1 MLEIPC
7 LKGDGL
13 VYPSFTGEAPS
24 DSASGGDAMTLDPT
38 VLDEIRTV
46 DPLLV
51 VDAVLIL
58 SVVTLAG
65 FVRSQSVKLD
75 ELRTKQRAH
84 EVESGNKLATLE
96 QVTGFDALT
105 GLRGQRWFEN
115 ALAVALRVPG
125 PVSVI
130 YIDLDG
136 IKSLNMAKGHQFV
149 DGVIRNA
156 AMAIRTS
163 LRRIADRDMV
173 CRRGDAADEFLVIL
187 DGVDR
192 KLATQLAEQILTSLR
207 SLPTAVTASIGVA
220 TRDGDRRMSAADL
233 ERAAEIAMDQAKADG
248 KNCVR
253 PLLPEEKPAEAAQ
266 QWRRRG
272 LKRRLIRCRLLR
284 QTPKVADTGAIPEA
298 IPVEVT
304 ERTEVTLRG
313 AA

>member
-1 MLEIPC
+1 MLVNPLVPEDIRSIDLPTLVDIPMM
-7 LKGDGL
+7 LAL
-13 VYPSFTGEAPS
+13 LML
-24 DSASGGDAMTLDPT
+24 SGI
-38 VLDEIRTV
+38 VIR
-46 DPLLV
+46 LNLQI
-51 VDAVLIL
+51 A
-58 SVVTLAG
+58 
-65 FVRSQSVKLD
+65 
-75 ELRTKQRAH
+75 ELRIKQRAH

-115 ALAVALRVPG
+115 ALAVALRGPG

-136 IKSLNMAKGHQFV
+136 IKSLNLAKGHQFV

-187 DGVDR
+187 DGVNR
-192 KLATQLAEQILTSLR
+192 KLAAQLAEQMLTSLR

-220 TRDGDRRMSAADL
+220 TRHGDLRMSAADL

-253 PLLPEEKPAEAAQ
+253 PILPEEKLEEAVQ
-266 QWRRRG
+266 QWRRQS
-272 LKRRLIRCRLLR
+272 LKRRLARDRFLR
-284 QTPKVADTGAIPEA
+284 QTPKVAGTEAIPEA

-304 ERTEVTLRG
+304 ERTEVTVRG
-313 AA
+313 TA

>member
-1 MLEIPC
+1 MP
-7 LKGDGL
+7 
-13 VYPSFTGEAPS
+13 
-24 DSASGGDAMTLDPT
+24 LDPR
-38 VLDEIRTV
+38 VFEDIRAI
-46 DPLLV
+46 DPLAI
-51 VDAVLIL
+51 VDALLIL
-58 SVVTLAG
+58 ASAT
-65 FVRSQSVKLD
+65 FIRSQSAKLD
-75 ELRTKQRAH
+75 ELLTKQRAY

-115 ALAVALRVPG
+115 ALAVALRGSG

-136 IKSLNMAKGHQFV
+136 IKSLNLAKGHQFV

-173 CRRGDAADEFLVIL
+173 YRRGDAADEFLVIL
-187 DGVDR
+187 DGVNR
-192 KLATQLAEQILTSLR
+192 KLAAQLAEQILTSLR
-207 SLPTAVTASIGVA
+207 ALPTAVTASIGVA

-253 PLLPEEKPAEAAQ
+253 PILLEEKPDEAVQ
-266 QWRRRG
+266 QWRRQN
-272 LKRRLIRCRLLR
+272 LKRRLARDRFLS
-284 QTPKVADTGAIPEA
+284 QTPKVADTAAIPEA
-298 IPVEVT
+298 VPVEVT
-304 ERTEVTLRG
+304 ERTEVTVRG
-313 AA
+313 SA